1 MSWHPYRDLAPA
13 AFWRKA
19 VAEPDASAIDPVAA
33 APFRIGPADRVATAG
48 SCFAQHIARHL
59 SGAGFNYMVTETAHP
74 LVPPDLAEPYGYGVY
89 TARYGNVYTSRQL
102 LQLFQRAYGRFT
114 PAEDAW
120 AEEDGRWTDPFRP
133 LIQAERYV
141 SRAELEADR
150 AQHLACVRRAFETLD
165 VFVFT
170 LGLTEAWVS
179 RTDGAAYPLCPGTGG
194 GRFDPALHA
203 FHNLSAA
210 EVTADLL
217 GFIDLLREVN
227 PAARV
232 IFTVSPVPLVAT
244 ARGEHVLTAT
254 AYSKAVLRVAAGEAA
269 RQRPDVAYFPSFEII
284 TGHFNHGRYFAPDLR
299 SVTEE
304 GVGHVMRVFLRHYTA
319 GTEAAVPPP
328 AAVAADSHTEAM
340 KAVVKVVCEEEILG
354 QAVEP

>member
-1 MSWHPYRDLAPA
+1 MSWHPYRDLPPA
-13 AFWRKA
+13 AFWRPS
-19 VAEPDASAIDPVAA
+19 VAEPAASDIDPVIA
-33 APFRIGPADRVATAG
+33 APFRIAPTDRVATAG

-59 SGAGFNYMVTETAHP
+59 AAAGFNYLVTETAHP
-74 LVPPDLAEPYGYGVY
+74 LAPPDLAEPYNYGVY

-102 LQLFQRAYGRFT
+102 LQLFQRAYGTFV
-114 PAEDAW
+114 PAEGAW

-133 LIQAERYV
+133 LIQPDRYV

-179 RTDGAAYPLCPGTGG
+179 RTDGAAYPLCPGTAG
-194 GRFDPALHA
+194 GRFDPALHE
-203 FHNLSAA
+203 FHNLGAA

-217 GFIDLLREVN
+217 AFTDLLRGVN
-227 PAARV
+227 PAARLV
-232 IFTVSPVPLVAT
+232 LTVSPVPLVAT
-244 ARGEHVLTAT
+244 AGGEHVLAAT

-269 RQRPDVAYFPSFEII
+269 RQRPGVAYFPSFEII
-284 TGHFNHGRYFAPDLR
+284 TGHYNHGRYFAPDLR

-304 GVGHVMRVFLRHYTA
+304 GVGHVMRVFLRHYTE
-319 GTEAAVPPP
+319 GTPAQATP
-328 AAVAADSHTEAM
+328 AAPARDAHTERMTAL
-340 KAVVKVVCEEEILG
+340 VKVVCEEEILA
-354 QAVEP
+354 QAAS